1 MIVELHEAL
10 LDRLRAA
17 MPGVS
22 VIAYPRWDER
32 IPLPVAAL
40 SLEDMERLDE
50 QVGDGRTAI
59 DCRFALRII
68 AAPEQENAHLLIR
81 VLAANVLHALDRTF
95 RPLPGHAGHVRVARA
110 SDGDFVPEL
119 EGYLV
124 WTVEFA
130 IELHVGQTEPPGTTP
145 AELLL
150 GFAPHIG
157 AAHEPD
163 YIPIDHPPDASP

>member
-1 MIVELHEAL
+1 
-10 LDRLRAA
+10 
-17 MPGVS
+17 
-22 VIAYPRWDER
+22 
-32 IPLPVAAL
+32 
-40 SLEDMERLDE
+40 MERLDE

-95 RPLPGHAGHVRVARA
+95 RPLPGHSGHVRVARA

-145 AELLL
+145 ADMRL
-150 GFAPHIG
+150 GFAPRIG
-157 AAHEPD
+157 AVHEPD
-163 YIPIDHPPDASP
+163 YIPLTSSPD

>member
-1 MIVELHEAL
+1 MLAELHDAL
-10 LDRLRAA
+10 LARLRQVL
-17 MPGVS
+17 PGVT
-22 VIAYPRWDER
+22 VEAYPRWDAR
-32 IPLPVAAL
+32 LPLPVAAL
-40 SLEDMERLDE
+40 SLEDMERLDD
-50 QVGDGRTAI
+50 QLGDGRTAV

-68 AAPEQENAHLLIR
+68 AAPEQANAQMLIR
-81 VLAANVLHALDRTF
+81 VLAANVLHALDKTY

-130 IELHVGQTEPPGTTP
+130 IDLHVGQIEPPGTTP
-145 AELLL
+145 AELWL
-150 GFAPHIG
+150 GFAPRIG

-163 YIPIDHPPDASP
+163 YERIEEPPTLP

>member
-1 MIVELHEAL
+1 MIAELHDAL
-10 LDRLRAA
+10 LARLRDA
-17 MPGVS
+17 MPGCTVA
-22 VIAYPRWDER
+22 AYPRWDAR

-130 IELHVGQTEPPGTTP
+130 IELHTGQIEPPGTTP
-145 AELLL
+145 SELWL
-150 GFAPHIG
+150 GFAPRIG
-157 AAHEPD
+157 AAHVDD
-163 YIPIDHPPDASP
+163 YVPVEQPPELTP

>member
-1 MIVELHEAL
+1 MIAELHDAL
-10 LDRLRAA
+10 LDRLRLA
-17 MPGVS
+17 MPGVT
-22 VIAYPRWDER
+22 VVAYPRWDDR

-40 SLEDMERLDE
+40 ALEDMERVDE
-50 QVGDGRTAI
+50 QIGDGRTAL
-59 DCRFALRII
+59 DCRFAVRII
-68 AAPEQENAHLLIR
+68 AAPEQASAHLLIR

-95 RPLPGHAGHVRVARA
+95 RPLPGHSGHIRVARA

-130 IELHVGQTEPPGTTP
+130 VEVHVGQAVPPGTTP
-145 AELLL
+145 SELWL
-150 GFAPHIG
+150 GFAPRIG

-163 YIPIDHPPDASP
+163 YDRIDSAPPVSP